1 MISLADQV
9 TEARRELAL
18 RKVVYGKQV
27 KRGTMTEGQAA
38 YHLAAMAAIVETLT
52 RLDLEQRQL
61 PCLGLIALEK
71 SLPSPLS

>member
-1 MISLADQV
+1 
-9 TEARRELAL
+9 
-18 RKVVYGKQV
+18 V